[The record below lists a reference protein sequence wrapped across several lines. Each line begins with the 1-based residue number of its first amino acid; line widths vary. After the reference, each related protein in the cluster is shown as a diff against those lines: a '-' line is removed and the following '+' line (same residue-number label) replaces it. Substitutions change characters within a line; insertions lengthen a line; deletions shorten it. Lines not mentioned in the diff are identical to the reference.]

1 MATLA
6 VKQLQLA
13 PLGAGDL
20 IDRTVRLYRHHFM
33 TLIRVSALPVVIS
46 AAGSV
51 TYSVSVAAMGATA
64 SPERLGLYSLFTL
77 LGLSVL
83 FLGLLAQLIV
93 MGGASRNLVMHL
105 LRGEPVT
112 ARLIYRSVRTHFWS
126 LLGAALLVAVWI
138 MNSALVAVAVLFF
151 VMMLAFMVLAAAVTA
166 TAAADL
172 QWVTIILAL
181 LLYLAGAFVALFVFF
196 FIAGRVAYVP
206 QVLMVEGRTV
216 ADAMHRSMQLARGN
230 VRRLMGMFLFTTF
243 ASYSALMLLFV
254 PLLWFA
260 YFNGLDLNPFS
271 FDAARAPAW
280 YTISLHVLRQFSA
293 ILLAPVWMMGL
304 SLLYVDERV
313 RQEGYD
319 IELLAAQRLG
329 SMPEL
334 PTGYKAPL
342 TPAIAEPV
350 AKEPRAGGGV
360 EGHGGGE
367 HSASGGQGG
376 GGSGGARPGSILGL

>member
-46 AAGSV
+46 AVGSV

-64 SPERLGLYSLFTL
+64 RTGSLAVYTFFMLIGLA
-77 LGLSVL
+77 VL

-112 ARLIYRSVRTHFWS
+112 ARLIYRSVRAHFRS
-126 LLGAALLVAVWI
+126 LLGASLLVALWLMHAAAIAMV
-138 MNSALVAVAVLFF
+138 VLFV
-151 VMMLAFMVLAAAVTA
+151 VMMLAFVVIAAAV
-166 TAAADL
+166 AAASAAGL
-172 QWVTIILAL
+172 QWVTVVIAL
-181 LLYLAGAFVALFVFF
+181 LIYLAGVLVALVVFF
-196 FIAGRVAYVP
+196 YIAGRVAYVP
-206 QVLMVEGRTV
+206 QVLVVEGRTV
-216 ADAMHRSMQLARGN
+216 ADAMHRSNRLARGN
-230 VRRLMGMFLFTTF
+230 VRRLMGMFMFTFF

-260 YFNGLDLNPFS
+260 YLNGLELNPFT
-271 FDAARAPAW
+271 FDAARAPVW
-280 YTISLHVLRQFSA
+280 YTIGLHVLRQLSA

-334 PTGYKAPL
+334 PSGYKAPL
-342 TPAIAEPV
+342 TPAIAEPD
-350 AKEPRAGGGV
+350 AKEPRFAVVGQAV
-360 EGHGGGE
+360 EG
-367 HSASGGQGG
+367 SQGG

>member
-1 MATLA
+1 VATLA
-6 VKQLQLA
+6 VKQLQRA

-33 TLIRVSALPVVIS
+33 TLIRVSAVPVVIS

-51 TYSVSVAAMGATA
+51 TYSVSAAAMGATA
-64 SPERLGLYSLFTL
+64 SPERLGLYTLFTM
-77 LGLSVL
+77 LGLAVL

-112 ARLIYRSVRTHFWS
+112 ARLIFRSVRARFWS

-138 MNSALVAVAVLFF
+138 LSSAVIASVVLFF
-151 VMMLAFMVLAAAVTA
+151 MLMLAFMVLAAAV
-166 TAAADL
+166 AASVAAGL
-172 QWVTIILAL
+172 QWMTIVLAL
-181 LLYLAGAFVALFVFF
+181 LVYLAGLLVALFVFF
-196 FIAGRVAYVP
+196 LIAGRAAYVL

-216 ADAMHRSMQLARGN
+216 ANAMHRSVRLARGN
-230 VRRLMGMFLFTTF
+230 VRRLMGMFTFTFF

-260 YFNGLDLNPFS
+260 YFNGLELNPFS
-271 FDAARAPAW
+271 MDAARTPAW
-280 YTISLHVLRQFSA
+280 YTISLHALRQLSA

-334 PTGYKAPL
+334 PAGHMGPL
-342 TPAIAEPV
+342 APAIAEPS
-350 AKEPRAGGGV
+350 ATEPHTAFDRHAGDG
-360 EGHGGGE
+360 
-367 HSASGGQGG
+367 AQGG
-376 GGSGGARPGSILGL
+376 DGGSGGGARPGSILGL

>member
-20 IDRTVRLYRHHFM
+20 IDRTVRLYRQHFM
-33 TLIRVSALPVVIS
+33 TLIRVSAVPVVIS
-46 AAGSV
+46 AVGSV
-51 TYSVSVAAMGATA
+51 TYSVSVAAMSVAP
-64 SPERLGLYSLFTL
+64 SPERLGFYTLFML
-77 LGLSVL
+77 LGLAVL

-105 LRGEPVT
+105 LSGEPVT
-112 ARLIYRSVRTHFWS
+112 ARLIYGSVRTHFWS
-126 LLGAALLVAVWI
+126 LLGASLLVAVWI
-138 MNSALVAVAVLFF
+138 LNAAAIASVVLFF
-151 VMMLAFMVLAAAVTA
+151 MLMLSFMVLAAALM
-166 TAAADL
+166 AAAAAGM
-172 QWVTIILAL
+172 QWVTVVFAILV
-181 LLYLAGAFVALFVFF
+181 YLAGVLVALFVFF

-206 QVLMVEGRTV
+206 QVLVVEGRMV
-216 ADAMHRSMQLARGN
+216 ANAMHRSMRLARGN
-230 VRRLMGMFLFTTF
+230 VRRLMGMFTFTTF

-271 FDAARAPAW
+271 LDSAREPAW
-280 YTISLHVLRQFSA
+280 YTISLHVLRQLSA

-319 IELLAAQRLG
+319 IELLAAQRFG
-329 SMPEL
+329 AMPEL
-334 PTGYKAPL
+334 PSGYRGPL
-342 TPAIAEPV
+342 TPAIAEP
-350 AKEPRAGGGV
+350 ASKEPRVVV
-360 EGHGGGE
+360 ERQTGE
-367 HSASGGQGG
+367 GGQGG
-376 GGSGGARPGSILGL
+376 GSSGGPRPGSVLGL

>member
-1 MATLA
+1 VATLA

-20 IDRTVRLYRHHFM
+20 IDRTIRLYRHHFM
-33 TLIRVSALPVVIS
+33 TLIRVSAVPVVIS

-51 TYSVSVAAMGATA
+51 TYSVSVAAMAATA
-64 SPERLGLYSLFTL
+64 SPERLGLYSLFML

-105 LRGEPVT
+105 LSGEPVT
-112 ARLIYRSVRTHFWS
+112 ARLIYGSVRTHFWS
-126 LLGAALLVAVWI
+126 LLGAALLVAVWVV
-138 MNSALVAVAVLFF
+138 SAALIASAVLFF
-151 VMMLAFMVLAAAVTA
+151 MLMLSFMVLAAAVAA
-166 TAAADL
+166 TAAAGM
-172 QWVTIILAL
+172 QWATIILAL
-181 LLYLAGAFVALFVFF
+181 LVYLAGLFVALFVFF
-196 FIAGRVAYVP
+196 FVAGRVAYVP
-206 QVLMVEGRTV
+206 QVLVVEGRTV
-216 ADAMHRSMQLARGN
+216 ANAMHRSVRLARGN
-230 VRRLMGMFLFTTF
+230 VRRLMGMFTFTTF

-260 YFNGLDLNPFS
+260 YFNGLELNPFS
-271 FDAARAPAW
+271 LDAARTPAW

-334 PTGYKAPL
+334 PAGYRGPL
-342 TPAIAEPV
+342 TPAIAEPF
-350 AKEPRAGGGV
+350 AKEQGV
-360 EGHGGGE
+360 VFERQTGE
-367 HSASGGQGG
+367 GGQGG
-376 GGSGGARPGSILGL
+376 GVGGGPRPGSILGL

>member
-1 MATLA
+1 MVTLA

-33 TLIRVSALPVVIS
+33 TLIRVSAVPVVIS

-51 TYSVSVAAMGATA
+51 TYSVSVSAMSATG
-64 SPERLGLYSLFTL
+64 SPERLGFYTLFML
-77 LGLSVL
+77 LGLAVS

-93 MGGASRNLVMHL
+93 MGGASRNLVVHL
-105 LRGEPVT
+105 LSGEPVT
-112 ARLIYRSVRTHFWS
+112 ARLIYRSVRARFWS
-126 LLGAALLVAVWI
+126 LLGAALLVAVWLLS
-138 MNSALVAVAVLFF
+138 SAALAFVVLVF
-151 VMMLAFMVLAAAVTA
+151 VMTLAVMVLAGAAAA
-166 TAAADL
+166 TAAAGI
-172 QWVTIILAL
+172 QWVTVVTAL
-181 LLYLAGAFVALFVFF
+181 LLYLAGVLVALFVFF

-206 QVLMVEGRTV
+206 QVLMVEGRMV
-216 ADAMHRSMQLARGN
+216 ANAMHRSNRLARGN
-230 VRRLMGMFLFTTF
+230 VRRLMGMFTFTTF

-260 YFNGLDLNPFS
+260 YFNGLELNPFS

-280 YTISLHVLRQFSA
+280 YTISLHVLRQLSA

-329 SMPEL
+329 AMPEL
-334 PTGYKAPL
+334 PTGYAGPL
-342 TPAIAEPV
+342 TPAIADP
-350 AKEPRAGGGV
+350 AASEPRAFV
-360 EGHGGGE
+360 ERQAGE
-367 HSASGGQGG
+367 VGQGG
-376 GGSGGARPGSILGL
+376 GGGGARPGSVLGL

>member
-1 MATLA
+1 MVTLA

-33 TLIRVSALPVVIS
+33 TLIRVSALPVIIS
-46 AAGSV
+46 AVGSV
-51 TYSVSVAAMGATA
+51 TYSMSVTAMEATA
-64 SPERLGLYSLFTL
+64 SPERLGLYSLFML
-77 LGLSVL
+77 LGLAVL
-83 FLGLLAQLIV
+83 FLGLLSQLIV

-126 LLGAALLVAVWI
+126 LLGAALLVAMWI
-138 MNSALVAVAVLFF
+138 MNSAVIAFVVLFF
-151 VMMLAFMVLAAAVTA
+151 VMMVAFMVLAAAV
-166 TAAADL
+166 AAASATGL
-172 QWVTIILAL
+172 QWVTVVLAL
-181 LLYLAGAFVALFVFF
+181 LIYLAGVLVALFVFF

-216 ADAMHRSMQLARGN
+216 ADAMHRSMRLARGN
-230 VRRLMGMFLFTTF
+230 VRRLMGMFTFTTF
-243 ASYSALMLLFV
+243 ASYSALMLLFM
-254 PLLWFA
+254 PMLWFA
-260 YFNGLDLNPFS
+260 YYNGFDLNPFS
-271 FDAARAPAW
+271 FETGRAPAW
-280 YTISLHVLRQFSA
+280 YTISLHVFRQLSA

-329 SMPEL
+329 AMPEL
-334 PTGYKAPL
+334 PAGYRAAL

-350 AKEPRAGGGV
+350 EKVARAGDGV
-360 EGHGGGE
+360 DGQVGGG
-367 HSASGGQGG
+367 A
-376 GGSGGARPGSILGL
+376 SGGARTGSVLGL